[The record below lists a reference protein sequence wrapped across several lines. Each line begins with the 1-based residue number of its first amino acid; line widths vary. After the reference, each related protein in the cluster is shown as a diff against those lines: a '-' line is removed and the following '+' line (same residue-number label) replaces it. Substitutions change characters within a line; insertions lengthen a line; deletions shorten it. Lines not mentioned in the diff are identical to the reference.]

1 MACKGDITLAWGW
14 LSLGDLDVDSLPESG
29 LDAEPPD
36 SADAAHDPADVLEP
50 LGQYLA
56 VMNLGRFLQ

>member
-1 MACKGDITLAWGW
+1 MACKQDITLAWGW
-14 LSLGDLDVDSLPESG
+14 LSLGDLDVDSLPEPG

-36 SADAAHDPADVLEP
+36 PADPAHDPIEALEP